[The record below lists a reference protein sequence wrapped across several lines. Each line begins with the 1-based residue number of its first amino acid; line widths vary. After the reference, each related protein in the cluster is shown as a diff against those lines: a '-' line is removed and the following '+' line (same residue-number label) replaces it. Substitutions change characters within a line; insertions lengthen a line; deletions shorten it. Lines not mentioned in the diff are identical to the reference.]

1 MRHPSGTEPRVS
13 CSNGTAEAAPAGR
26 VRRQY
31 IANGS
36 ARMVLQYCLPEDD
49 DRITRRPGR
58 SEQRLTEF
66 VHPQGKA
73 RFLKVHQYRIAPFK
87 KTASGPVVRLEP
99 PPVNQ
104 AGGLHHLAARARPAA
119 ALVGTM
125 GYSRADFVKR
135 NVASQP
141 RLCRPYRA
149 MTKGKVEC
157 FNSYLKGSFVVPLT
171 ATVEA
176 TGPGLGGPTLPTFTL
191 GAGWARSPTPAC
203 MRPRRPFQRCAWPR
217 SAPSCWPRQRRGR
230 DDRLP
235 SACHLSGSSIR

>member
-1 MRHPSGTEPRVS
+1 
-13 CSNGTAEAAPAGR
+13 
-26 VRRQY
+26 
-31 IANGS
+31 
-36 ARMVLQYCLPEDD
+36 MVLQYCLPEDD
-49 DRITRRPGR
+49 DRITRRPGK

-73 RFLKVHQYRIAPFK
+73 RFLKVHQYWIAPFK
-87 KTASGPVVRLEP
+87 KTASGPVVRLET

-104 AGGLHHLAARARPAA
+104 AGRLHHLAARARPAA

-176 TGPGLGGPTLPTFTL
+176 TGPGLGGRRCQ
-191 GAGWARSPTPAC
+191 RS
-203 MRPRRPFQRCAWPR
+203 R
-217 SAPSCWPRQRRGR
+217 
-230 DDRLP
+230 
-235 SACHLSGSSIR
+235 